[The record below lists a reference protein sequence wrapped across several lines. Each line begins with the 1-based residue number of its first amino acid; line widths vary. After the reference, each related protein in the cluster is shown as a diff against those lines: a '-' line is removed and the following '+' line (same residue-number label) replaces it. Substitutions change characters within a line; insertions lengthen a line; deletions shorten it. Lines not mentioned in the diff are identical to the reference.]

1 MRMIVSIHQP
11 NYLPWLGFFN
21 KLLRSDIMV
30 IFDNVQFPRGK
41 TVISRTAIKTP
52 TGSQWLTVPVKGK
65 SELLPIREVQLVE
78 NQAWVR
84 KHLKSLEANYGRAP
98 YFDRY
103 YPQLAGYYQGE
114 HTCLAELNS
123 GLISL
128 LAGFLGATTKLVRAS
143 ELQPEAN
150 AGGLDRIL
158 GICRTLG
165 ATEYLTG
172 QGAGSQRYMD
182 EEAFKKLGIKVVLQD
197 FVHPVYSQ
205 LWGGFIPKLSVLDL
219 LFNHGPAASGILLE
233 RSSG

>member
-1 MRMIVSIHQP
+1 MIVSIHQP

-30 IFDNVQFPRGK
+30 IFDSVQFPRGK
-41 TVISRTAIKTP
+41 TVISRAAIKTP
-52 TGSQWLTVPVKGK
+52 AGSQWLTVPVKGK
-65 SELLPIREVQLVE
+65 SELLKIREVQLVE
-78 NQAWVR
+78 NQPWVR

-103 YPQLAGYYQGE
+103 YPRLAGYYQGQ
-114 HTCLAELNS
+114 HTCLADLNI

-128 LAGFLGATTKLVRAS
+128 LASFLGATTKLIRAS
-143 ELQPEAN
+143 ELQPEADT
-150 AGGLDRIL
+150 GGLDRIL
-158 GICRTLG
+158 KICRTLG

-182 EEAFKKLGIKVVLQD
+182 EEAFGRLGIKVVCQN

-205 LWGGFIPKLSVLDL
+205 LWGEFIPNLSILDL
-219 LFNHGPAASGILLE
+219 LFNHGPAASGILLGC
-233 RSSG
+233 SSG